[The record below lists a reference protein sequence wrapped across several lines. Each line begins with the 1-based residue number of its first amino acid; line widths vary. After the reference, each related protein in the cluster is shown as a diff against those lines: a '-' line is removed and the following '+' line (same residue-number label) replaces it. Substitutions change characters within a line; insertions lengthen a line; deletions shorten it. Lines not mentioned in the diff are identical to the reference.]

1 MQARRYARVSR
12 CATAVASALA
22 CLLPL
27 QSGAQQAAATDIP
40 YATPDAALTALRAL
54 PQVRERQDNDWVV
67 LHDLQGQ
74 VFWSVTLPGNGWH
87 PSIVRRQLREQQGE
101 VRVDMQVRCGAA
113 KDDCDRLVQVFQASN
128 ENLRAAAR
136 SLTESP
142 DKD

>member
-12 CATAVASALA
+12 CAIAVASALA

-27 QSGAQQAAATDIP
+27 QGGAQQAATTDIP

-101 VRVDMQVRCGAA
+101 VRVDMQVRCGAD

-136 SLTESP
+136 TMAESP

>member
-27 QSGAQQAAATDIP
+27 QGGAQQAMATDIP
-40 YATPDAALTALRAL
+40 YATPDLALHALRAL

-67 LHDLQGQ
+67 LHDMQGQ

-101 VRVDMQVRCGAA
+101 VSVDMQVRCGAA
-113 KDDCDRLVQVFQASN
+113 EDECDRLVQVFQASN

-136 SLTESP
+136 SLAESP
-142 DKD
+142 DND

>member
-27 QSGAQQAAATDIP
+27 QGGAQQAAATDIP

-67 LHDLQGQ
+67 LQDLQGQ

-101 VRVDMQVRCGAA
+101 VSVDMQVRCGAA
-113 KDDCDRLVQVFQASN
+113 KDDCDRLVQVFQANN
-128 ENLRAAAR
+128 EHLRVAAKAMA
-136 SLTESP
+136 EMP

>member
-1 MQARRYARVSR
+1 MQARRYARVPK
-12 CATAVASALA
+12 CAVALACALA
-22 CLLPL
+22 CLPPL
-27 QSGAQQAAATDIP
+27 QGGAQQAAATDIP
-40 YATPDAALTALRAL
+40 YATPDVALTALRAL

-74 VFWSVTLPGNGWH
+74 VFWSVTLPSNGWH

-136 SLTESP
+136 TMDESP